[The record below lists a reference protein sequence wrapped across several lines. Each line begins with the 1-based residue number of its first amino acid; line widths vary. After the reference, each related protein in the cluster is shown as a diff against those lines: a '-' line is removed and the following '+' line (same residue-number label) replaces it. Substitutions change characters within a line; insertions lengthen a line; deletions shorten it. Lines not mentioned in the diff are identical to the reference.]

1 MGEGTLIIL
10 AAAAAIAT
18 AVDDATLV
26 LKTSAAEKTEGVTVV
41 EACGLYRLA
50 ARVAAKTAAALAF
63 AALPAEG
70 GNLGANLEAF
80 GGEVVDEVE
89 GELREDI
96 MGPPLSVVWLGILS
110 SNERRSVT
118 PT

>member
-18 AVDDATLV
+18 AVDDVTLE
-26 LKTSAAEKTEGVTVV
+26 LKTSAAAEKTEGVTAV

-50 ARVAAKTAAALAF
+50 ANVAAKTAAALAF
-63 AALPAEG
+63 VALTAEG
-70 GNLGANLEAF
+70 GNLGANWEAF

-96 MGPPLSVVWLGILS
+96 MGPPVSIV
-110 SNERRSVT
+110 
-118 PT
+118 